1 VVELAGR
8 RPRNVRSTPGSEQSD
23 ITAQARR
30 AVCAI
35 FSSAGFVGAGG
46 LTNIIKI
53 TVMTF
58 LMLAV
63 AHAQAAEPTVI
74 TLSCDGK
81 LTNSKVR
88 NAKQESITKMDLV
101 VNFAERTVS
110 FSGHLAGIDNADV
123 AHISFSGENNAVH
136 GEINRVT
143 GITWA
148 TADTNAATFVYNLL
162 CSLY

>member
-1 VVELAGR
+1 
-8 RPRNVRSTPGSEQSD
+8 
-23 ITAQARR
+23 
-30 AVCAI
+30 
-35 FSSAGFVGAGG
+35 

-63 AHAQAAEPTVI
+63 ADRHAQAAEPTVI

-81 LTNSKVR
+81 LTNTKVR

-136 GEINRVT
+136 RVT

-148 TADTNAATFVYNLL
+148 TADTIQRHSSITFFAASIERTANVRSRQQTRLVL
-162 CSLY
+162 HKRRHTHP

>member
-1 VVELAGR
+1 
-8 RPRNVRSTPGSEQSD
+8 
-23 ITAQARR
+23 
-30 AVCAI
+30 
-35 FSSAGFVGAGG
+35 
-46 LTNIIKI
+46 LTNTIKI

-63 AHAQAAEPTVI
+63 AHRHAQAAEPTVI

-81 LTNSKVR
+81 LTNTKVR
-88 NAKQESITKMDLV
+88 NAEERITKIDLV

-143 GITWA
+143 GIMWA

-162 CSLY
+162 CSLH

>member
-81 LTNSKVR
+81 LTNTKVR

-143 GITWA
+143 GVMWA
-148 TADTNAATFVYNLL
+148 TRDSNAATSVYNLL
-162 CSLY
+162 CSPH